1 MYCYGVEND
10 MHTFLM
16 GKWSKLLFLEL
27 LLQQQQQQQHPL
39 FKRDVS

>member
-10 MHTFLM
+10 MHKFLM
-16 GKWSKLLFLEL
+16 GKWSKLLYLVL
-27 LLQQQQQQQHPL
+27 LQQQQQHPL